1 MTHSASATATQ
12 SKTQTGRQFKVPWQ
26 TLLAGGCLSV
36 VAVLTAL
43 NSPFL
48 ERWERQLQTLFFE
61 VRGPQV
67 APADIV
73 ILAIDEESLS
83 QVEHYRSDPDKY
95 ADLAPIQQ
103 WPWQR
108 EAYAIAIER
117 LMQAGAKA
125 VSVDLILS
133 TDSAYGPADD
143 ERLTKVLEQY
153 GDRVTLA
160 MKYGD
165 NQIRQG
171 ALLQPTLPLD
181 RFRQGGVQLGN
192 INFPLEADGR
202 IHRQGHT
209 YFDTLATSALATH
222 TAGSD
227 APQWQEERSF
237 AEATL
242 QAAQITPAADRGNGI
257 QFLGPVRTFEHV
269 PFWYVLDADPW
280 ENYLQSGAF
289 FEDKIVLIG
298 STASVHQDFHDVPF
312 AQSVGYPLPMPGVEI
327 LANDIATLQAGTAT
341 RPLFLQPLGRAGFL
355 LVIGGGF
362 LVALTRSNRT
372 VYRLAGTA
380 IAGGGWLLISYAG
393 FVGLN
398 LFVPTAGIV
407 VALLASGGAYTTA
420 GIISEQ
426 VQKQR
431 FRKTL
436 AQYATSPIVQE
447 IISQEAEFHDL
458 LEARQAEVVGTML
471 GARYQIQA
479 VLGAG
484 GFSETYTATDTQ
496 RPGDPV
502 CVVKRL
508 RILSDDPQSH
518 QLAHRLFLSEAQT
531 LERLGHH
538 SQIPRLLAHFETAS
552 SFYLV
557 EEMVQGNMVKDE
569 LASRQP
575 KSQAWVMNF
584 LLDILPVV
592 EFVHS
597 QGVIHRDIKPSNL
610 IRRAGDG
617 RLVLI
622 DFGSVKELTHQISE
636 TEPHV
641 TSTIG
646 IGTKGY
652 MPSEQS
658 AGMPRLSSDLYAIG
672 VTAIEALTGVSPY
685 KMQYDDR
692 GELIWQYR
700 VPDLHPALATVI
712 SKLVRYDFSQRYESA
727 TAVLAALREIPV
739 ALPDAALL
747 PDNVVLD
754 MSPEGIE
761 DDEDR
766 WDEPTGYLPTNW
778 ADATEKEN
786 HIGS

>member
-1 MTHSASATATQ
+1 MTHSATATQ
-12 SKTQTGRQFKVPWQ
+12 SKTQASRRFHLPWQ
-26 TLLAGGCLSV
+26 KLLAGGCLSL
-36 VAVLTAL
+36 VAALAAL

-67 APADIV
+67 APEDIV

-83 QVEHYRSDPDKY
+83 QVEHYRSDPEKY
-95 ADLAPIQQ
+95 VDLASIQQ
-103 WPWQR
+103 WPWRR

-117 LMQAGAKA
+117 LMAAGAKA

-143 ERLTKVLEQY
+143 ERLSQVLEQY

-160 MKYGD
+160 MQYGD
-165 NQIRQG
+165 NQLRQG
-171 ALLQPTLPLD
+171 AILQPTLPLE
-181 RFRQGGVQLGN
+181 RFRQGGVHLGS

-202 IHRQGHT
+202 IHQQGHT
-209 YFDTLATSALATH
+209 YFEALATSALAANTMEGD
-222 TAGSD
+222 TPDWNG
-227 APQWQEERSF
+227 QLSF
-237 AEATL
+237 AQATL
-242 QAAQITPAADRGNGI
+242 QAAQTALPTDRGDGI

-269 PFWYVLDADPW
+269 PFWYVLYADPW

-289 FEDKIVLIG
+289 FQDKIVLIG
-298 STASVHQDFHDVPF
+298 STATVHQDFHDVPF
-312 AQSVGYPLPMPGVEI
+312 AQSAVYPLPMPGVEI
-327 LANDIATLQAGTAT
+327 LANDIATLRAGTAT
-341 RPLFLQPLGRAGFL
+341 QTLFPQPLRHAGLVPLVGSGFL
-355 LVIGGGF
+355 L
-362 LVALTRSNRT
+362 LLSRSDRT
-372 VYRLAGTA
+372 VYRLVGTA
-380 IAGGGWLLISYAG
+380 IAGAGWLLISYAG
-393 FVGLN
+393 FAGFNVFL
-398 LFVPTAGIV
+398 PTAGII
-407 VALLASGGAYTTA
+407 VALLVSGGAYTTS
-420 GIISEQ
+420 GLISEQ

-447 IISQEAEFHDL
+447 IISQEEAFHDL

-471 GARYQIQA
+471 GARYQIQS

-484 GFSETYTATDTQ
+484 GFSETYIATDTQ
-496 RPGDPV
+496 RPGNPI

-518 QLAHRLFLSEAQT
+518 QLAHRLFVSEAQT

-538 SQIPRLLAHFETAS
+538 NQIPRLLAHFETVS

-557 EEMVQGNMVKDE
+557 EEMVQGNMLKDE
-569 LASRQP
+569 LAARQP

-597 QGVIHRDIKPSNL
+597 EGVIHRDIKPSNL

-622 DFGSVKELTHQISE
+622 DFGSVKELTNQLTE
-636 TEPHV
+636 NEPHV

-658 AGMPRLSSDLYAIG
+658 AGMPRFSSDLYAIG

-700 VPDLHPALATVI
+700 VPDLHPALAAVI

-727 TAVLAALREIPV
+727 KAVLAALREIPV
-739 ALPDAALL
+739 TLPDAALL
-747 PDNVVLD
+747 HENVVLD
-754 MSPEGIE
+754 MSPQGIE

-766 WDEPTGYLPTNW
+766 WDEPTGYLPTDW
-778 ADATEKEN
+778 ADATEQEN